1 MSWTDDRIELLR
13 KLWQEGLSASTIARE
28 MGGAITRN
36 AVIGKVHRMGLAGRA
51 KSPMQVPTRSK
62 AKPIAGSSIGGGSA
76 VSAKSNA
83 SLNSGRTSAGASMG
97 ARPSAPM
104 VSGNNALAMALT
116 PMIVPV
122 AEPRYQ
128 PAEEVVIPISERV
141 TLMELKETMCRWPL
155 GDPTQQDFRFC
166 GLKSSGGLGPYCGYH
181 AGVAYQP
188 AQDRRRDR
196 DREKR
201 ALMLRHG

>member
-13 KLWQEGLSASTIARE
+13 KLWQDGLSASTIARE

-141 TLMELKETMCRWPL
+141 TIMELREAMCKWPL
-155 GDPTQQDFRFC
+155 GDPMSADFRYC
-166 GLKSSGGLGPYCGYH
+166 GAKAPLGGAPYCGTH
-181 AGVAYQP
+181 AKIAYQP
-188 AQDRRRDR
+188 TMDRRARDR
-196 DREKR
+196 KHVRI
-201 ALMLRHG
+201 G